1 MGIDL
6 TLSEEKKKLPIGVS
20 KFLGN
25 PDVWEGF
32 EWPQFS
38 ENGENYDLTFICQI
52 NCAEVAAFDKENVLP
67 KSGILYFFY
76 DMDEMPRETS
86 GEDAARII
94 YYDGDSTS
102 LCEMLRI
109 DHEGNDLSLRE
120 MEIHFHPFGVEPK
133 QLRARLYES
142 FPQDWQPVLQIYSFE
157 TDKVSIRFSDE
168 KALCFFVDKDRL
180 ERQVFSKILVRQIYP
195 LEV

>member
-1 MGIDL
+1 MNGIDL
-6 TLSEEKKKLPIGVS
+6 TLSEEKSKLPIGAS
-20 KFLGN
+20 KFFGN
-25 PDVWEGF
+25 PDVWAEF

-38 ENGENYDLTFICQI
+38 ESGESYDLTFICQI

-76 DMDEMPRETS
+76 DMDEMPQEAD
-86 GEDAARII
+86 GEGAARII
-94 YYDGDSTS
+94 YYNGESTS

-120 MEIHFHPFGVEPK
+120 MKLHFHPSGVDPK
-133 QLRARLYES
+133 QLRARLCES
-142 FPQDWQPVLQIYSFE
+142 FTQGWQPVLQIYSFE

-168 KALCFFVDKDRL
+168 KALCFFADKDRL
-180 ERQVFSKILVRQIYP
+180 ERRVFSKILVRQV
-195 LEV
+195 EAR